1 MSPRQV
7 GDDAILHTEPVGEHR
22 RPVAAGRSPVPE
34 PMDAGDLDGLP
45 F

>member
-7 GDDAILHTEPVGEHR
+7 GDDQILHTEPVGERR
-22 RPVAAGRSPVPE
+22 RPVAAGHSSAPE
-34 PMDAGDLDGLP
+34 PMDDVDLDGLP